1 MVLNAEQANSVILGG
16 DGLIQTL
23 KSGSVVVLTA
33 TIGIAAAKSIA
44 AELNTKGIELIDSAV
59 SGGQGGANAGTLTMM
74 ASCTD
79 KVFNDCSDIL
89 NVVGKDIYHV
99 GTEAGMGQVV
109 KSCKQSLVGCTYA
122 ATFEL
127 LSLGAKAGVSPETL
141 LDVIGTSVVGSL
153 PFKNTVNLIMER
165 KFTGTG
171 ANSAVTYKDLGLTL
185 DLAREYGV
193 PMITTSVAREIFRA
207 GITKNPGEDN
217 QCVVK
222 VLEDIL
228 DIEIKK

>member
-1 MVLNAEQANSVILGG
+1 
-16 DGLIQTL
+16 
-23 KSGSVVVLTA
+23 
-33 TIGIAAAKSIA
+33 
-44 AELNTKGIELIDSAV
+44 
-59 SGGQGGANAGTLTMM
+59 
-74 ASCTD
+74 
-79 KVFNDCSDIL
+79 
-89 NVVGKDIYHV
+89 
-99 GTEAGMGQVV
+99 
-109 KSCKQSLVGCTYA
+109 
-122 ATFEL
+122 
-127 LSLGAKAGVSPETL
+127 LGAKAGVSPETL
-141 LDVIGTSVVGSL
+141 LDVIGTSVVGSPL
-153 PFKNTVNLIMER
+153 FKNTVNLIMER